1 METSL
6 HRDLKSH
13 YADDR
18 NCLEVPLGDYR
29 IDALADDWL
38 VEIQHGS
45 LSAIRNK
52 VKSLLKS
59 HQVLVV
65 KPLLRTKQLIKR
77 KKKKGTVA
85 GRRKSPKR
93 ACWLDIFDELLYFT
107 SVFPHPRLAIEFV
120 MVDVQEWRY
129 PGHGRRRRWSKKDF
143 VVEDQKLLA
152 VHDATRLCKVEDL
165 WQPLGDLKLPR
176 PFHTGHLAESLGVCR
191 ETAQRIAYV
200 MRQTGAIHQVGKQG
214 NAILY
219 ERSKKRRRKLVKRKK
234 KQKSKRGISANPIT
248 AKTDPTQKNEA
259 VSSTNAR
266 GLVTIQG
273 L

>member
-29 IDALADDWL
+29 IDAIADDWL

-52 VKSLLKS
+52 VRTLLKS

-65 KPLLRTKQLIKR
+65 KPLLQTKQLIKR
-77 KKKKGTVA
+77 KKKKGSVI

-93 ACWLDIFDELLYFT
+93 ATWLDIFDELLYFT

-120 MVDVQEWRY
+120 MVDVEEWRY
-129 PGHGRRRRWSKKDF
+129 PGHGKRRRWSKKDF
-143 VVEDQKLLA
+143 VVEDQKLVD
-152 VHDATRLCKVEDL
+152 VHDATRLCTVEDL

-176 PFHTGHLAESLGVCR
+176 PFHTGHLAELLGVCR

-200 MRQTGAIHQVGKQG
+200 MRQTGAIAQVGKQG

-219 ERSKKRRRKLVKRKK
+219 ERPKKRQRKTVKSKNRLNV
-234 KQKSKRGISANPIT
+234 KRGISVNPIT
-248 AKTDPTQKNEA
+248 AKTNPNQKKQALSPSRVGGAEI
-259 VSSTNAR
+259 
-266 GLVTIQG
+266 IQG

>member
-29 IDALADDWL
+29 IDALAGDWL

-52 VKSLLKS
+52 VSSLLKS

-77 KKKKGTVA
+77 KKKKGAVA
-85 GRRKSPKR
+85 GRRKSPKGAR
-93 ACWLDIFDELLYFT
+93 WLDIFDELLYFT
-107 SVFPHPRLAIEFV
+107 SVFPHPRLVIEFV
-120 MVDVQEWRY
+120 MVDVEEWRY
-129 PGHGRRRRWSKKDF
+129 PGHGRRRRWSKNDF

-152 VHDATRLCKVEDL
+152 VHDATRLCQVEDL

-176 PFHTGHLAESLGVCR
+176 PFHTAESLGVCR

-200 MRQTGAIHQVGKQG
+200 MRHTGAIHQVGKQG

-219 ERSKKRRRKLVKRKK
+219 ERPGKRGRKLVKRKK
-234 KQKSKRGISANPIT
+234 KRKSRRGISANPIT

-259 VSSTNAR
+259 VLSANTR
-266 GLVTIQG
+266 GPVTIQG

>member
-18 NCLEVPLGDYR
+18 NCLEVPLGEYR

-77 KKKKGTVA
+77 KKKKGAVA

-93 ACWLDIFDELLYFT
+93 ASWLDIFDELLYFT

-219 ERSKKRRRKLVKRKK
+219 ERIKKRGRKLVKRKK
-234 KQKSKRGISANPIT
+234 RQKSKRGISANPIT

-266 GLVTIQG
+266 GPVNIQG